1 PIWPLPR
8 VWIGQAYPGHRTV
21 GLLLIVPFITA
32 VGVILGHY
40 RLASGSILVPAVLHG
55 TLNAQVGG
63 LPAVLVA
70 VDSPLLGGLMGLGG
84 IIVLWAVALWI
95 LRRSDAPEC

>member
-1 PIWPLPR
+1 MPSGRCPNLEGGKPVATR
-8 VWIGQAYPGHRTV
+8 TVDDLPGHH
-21 GLLLIVPFITA
+21 A
-32 VGVILGHY
+32 AGHY

>member
-1 PIWPLPR
+1 M
-8 VWIGQAYPGHRTV
+8 
-21 GLLLIVPFITA
+21 
-32 VGVILGHY
+32 
-40 RLASGSILVPAVLHG
+40 LHG